1 MWLVAVFVCLGWMIS
16 LCLHEFGHAIIAYW
30 GGDISVKD
38 KGYLTL
44 NPFKYTD
51 PGLSLFMP
59 LLFLLLGGFALPG
72 GAVYIDR
79 TKLRNRWWN
88 SAVSAAGSV
97 ANILFVCGLAGIF
110 HLIWQPTA
118 DTNTAEN
125 SILAALISSI
135 AYVIFLNLYIV
146 AINLLPIPGID
157 GYGIIQPWI
166 PKPIDQKLSKVGQ
179 YGIWILIALLWFYHP
194 FGRFLYS
201 LAHDGT
207 SLLQIPNSLVDTG
220 STLFGLYA
228 RYLVLGLILILWL
241 FRDKSKDAYRRG
253 TQLVS
258 AGKYEDA
265 VKTFDKAIAKEP
277 NYYRGWLMRGYA
289 LYCLERFDDALT
301 SYDKALALKPD
312 SVDVWYY
319 KGILFKDNNNV
330 DAAFDCYNKAL
341 KINPE
346 YSEALTDRGQIFYQ
360 QENYEQALADFNY
373 STELN
378 TDYTEAWRWKA
389 YTLEQLHRSTEAIA
403 AYQRVLQ
410 LRSRSEVWLNLA
422 TLLENQQEYE
432 AIIGLYDQKLRT
444 QPEDPNIWNR
454 RGLILQKLER
464 DNEAKTSFEQA
475 ITNCDRILKRKPDD
489 ADTWFQKGLAL
500 TYMQKYDKA
509 ITAYNQTTTIKPDFS
524 NAWYNMACC
533 YAQQNDLERAIQ
545 SLQQAINLNS
555 HCQQEA
561 QTDSDFNAIREY
573 SQFQTLLAKE

>member
-30 GGDISVKD
+30 GGDTSVKD

-59 LLFLLLGGFALPG
+59 LFFLLLGGFALPG
-72 GAVYIDR
+72 GAVYIDSS
-79 TKLRNRWWN
+79 KLKNRWWN

-110 HLIWQPTA
+110 HLIRQT
-118 DTNTAEN
+118 DTGEN
-125 SILAALISSI
+125 LVLASLISSI
-135 AYVIFLNLYIV
+135 AYVIFLNFYIV

-166 PKPIDQKLSKVGQ
+166 PKPIDQKLSKVGR
-179 YGIWILIALLWFYHP
+179 YGIWILIALLWFYRP

-201 LAHDGT
+201 LANSGT
-207 SLLQIPNSLVDTG
+207 SLLQIPDSLVDTG

-241 FRDKSKDAYRRG
+241 FRDKSKDVYRRG

-258 AGKYEDA
+258 ARKYEEA
-265 VKTFDKAIAKEP
+265 VKTFDKAIKKEP
-277 NYYRGWLMRGYA
+277 NYYRAWLMRGYA
-289 LYCLERFDDALT
+289 LYCLERFDDALI

-312 SVDVWYY
+312 SADVWYY
-319 KGILFKDNNNV
+319 KGIIFKDISKI
-330 DAAFDCYNKAL
+330 DAAFDCYNEVL

-346 YSEALTDRGQIFYQ
+346 YSEALTDRGQLFYHQ
-360 QENYEQALADFNY
+360 QNYEQALADFNY
-373 STELN
+373 STKLN

-389 YTLEQLHRSTEAIA
+389 YTLEQLQSNQEAIA

-410 LRSRSEVWLNLA
+410 LQPRSEVWLNLA
-422 TLLENQQEYE
+422 KLLEEAQLFE
-432 AIIGLYDQKLRT
+432 AIIALYDQKLKT

-454 RGLILQKLER
+454 RGSILQKLER
-464 DNEAKTSFEQA
+464 DNEAKISFEQV
-475 ITNCDRILKRKPDD
+475 ITNCNRILKGKPDN
-489 ADTWFQKGLAL
+489 ADIWFQKGLAL
-500 TYMQKYDKA
+500 THMHKYDDA
-509 ITAYNQTTTIKPDFS
+509 ITAYNQAVIIKPDFS

-533 YAQQNDLERAIQ
+533 YAQQNNLERAIQ
-545 SLQQAINLNS
+545 NLQQAIDFDS
-555 HCQQEA
+555 HCQEEA
-561 QTDSDFNAIREY
+561 KTDSDFDSIREY
-573 SQFQTLLAKE
+573 SQFQTLLAKGL